1 MHKSI
6 TTIKDKQDREI
17 ILRSAEEKDA
27 ESLLDFLKITAAETP
42 FLLREPDEIT
52 LSIEQE
58 QDFIKAK
65 KDSENEILLI
75 AEIEGKH
82 IGNCSLM
89 SVGGFR
95 RYRHRCEIAIALYQE
110 YCGLG
115 IGKAMLEMLLDIAKQ
130 VGYEQAELEVIANNK
145 SAIALYEKLGFQK
158 YGTIPDN
165 MKYADGSYA
174 DAYWMMKKL

>member
-27 ESLLDFLKITAAETP
+27 EFLLDFLKITAAETP
-42 FLLREPDEIT
+42 FLLREPDEIA

-158 YGTIPDN
+158 YGTFPNN

>member
-158 YGTIPDN
+158 YGTFPNN

>member
-6 TTIKDKQDREI
+6 KTIKDKQDREI

-42 FLLREPDEIT
+42 FLLREPDEIA

-158 YGTIPDN
+158 YGTFPNN
-165 MKYADGSYA
+165 MKYADGSYG

>member
-27 ESLLDFLKITAAETP
+27 EFLLDFLKITAAETP

>member
-27 ESLLDFLKITAAETP
+27 EFLLDFLKITAAETP

-75 AEIEGKH
+75 AEIQGKH

-95 RYRHRCEIAIALYQE
+95 RYRHRCEVAIALYQE

-130 VGYEQAELEVIANNK
+130 VGYEQAELEVLANNK

-158 YGTIPDN
+158 YGTFPNN
-165 MKYADGSYA
+165 MKYADGSYG

>member
-27 ESLLDFLKITAAETP
+27 EFLLDFLKITAAETP

-158 YGTIPDN
+158 YGTFPNN